1 MKKNLWSL
9 LIAIMTIS
17 LSAIAFA
24 ACGDG
29 DNDETT
35 GDNNE
40 NNGGNTEIKNDYTA
54 TTNVKT
60 VTLKECHGS
69 ANFGNV
75 TVYEDFNY
83 KYNLELYLGDMGLIP
98 YKREDGTWQ
107 EQANYHWSSKD
118 SYKNINI
125 KDLGKLSSISD
136 VNEKLEIDSYI
147 YLPAAQPGHGYATC
161 FLTDDGTK
169 HLRLYI
175 SDYKLDNKG
184 SLENITVQY
193 QLY

>member
-17 LSAIAFA
+17 LSAIAFT
-24 ACGDG
+24 ACGDD
-29 DNDETT
+29 DNNETT

-60 VTLKECHGS
+60 VTLKECHDY
-69 ANFGNV
+69 ANLGNV

-83 KYNLELYLGDMGLIP
+83 KYNLELYQGKMGLIP
-98 YKREDGTWQ
+98 YKRENGDWRIQ
-107 EQANYHWSSKD
+107 YFNFYYYYAYI
-118 SYKNINI
+118 NINI
-125 KDLGKLSSISD
+125 KDLGKLGALSY
-136 VNEKLEIDSYI
+136 VNEKLEIEEEVKTF
-147 YLPAAQPGHGYATC
+147 PAAQPGHGYATC

>member
-1 MKKNLWSL
+1 
-9 LIAIMTIS
+9 MTIS

-24 ACGDG
+24 ACGDD

-60 VTLKECHGS
+60 VTLKECYGS

-83 KYNLELYLGDMGLIP
+83 KYNLELYSGDMGLIP
-98 YKREDGTWQ
+98 YKRENGTWRLQ
-107 EQANYHWSSKD
+107 YYYEYGYH
-118 SYKNINI
+118 NINI
-125 KDLGKLSSISD
+125 KDLGKLNSISY
-136 VNEKLEIDSYI
+136 VNEKLEIEGRSS
-147 YLPAAQPGHGYATC
+147 LPAAQPGHGYATC

>member
-1 MKKNLWSL
+1 
-9 LIAIMTIS
+9 MTIS

-24 ACGDG
+24 ACGDD
-29 DNDETT
+29 DNDENT
-35 GDNNE
+35 DNNYE

-60 VTLKECHGS
+60 VTLKECHDY
-69 ANFGNV
+69 ANLGNV

-83 KYNLELYLGDMGLIP
+83 KYNLELYQGKMGLIP
-98 YKREDGTWQ
+98 YKRENGFWNIQ
-107 EQANYHWSSKD
+107 RGVNYGYGYFYS
-118 SYKNINI
+118 NINI

-136 VNEKLEIDSYI
+136 VNEKLEIPDSRI
-147 YLPAAQPGHGYATC
+147 YLPAAQPGHGYTTC

-184 SLENITVQY
+184 SLESITVQY

>member
-17 LSAIAFA
+17 LSAIAFT
-24 ACGDG
+24 ACGDD
-29 DNDETT
+29 DNDENT
-35 GDNNE
+35 DNNYE

-60 VTLKECHGS
+60 VTLKECHGY
-69 ANFGNV
+69 ANLGNV

-83 KYNLELYLGDMGLIP
+83 KYNLDLVLGKMGLIP
-98 YKREDGTWQ
+98 YKRADGDWRV
-107 EQANYHWSSKD
+107 NYYYSSYSD
-118 SYKNINI
+118 INI
-125 KDLGKLSSISD
+125 KDLGKLNSISD
-136 VNEKLEIDSYI
+136 VNEKLEIDRAIS
-147 YLPAAQPGHGYATC
+147 LPAAQPGHGYATC
-161 FLTDDGTK
+161 FRTEDGTK

>member
-1 MKKNLWSL
+1 
-9 LIAIMTIS
+9 MTIS

-98 YKREDGTWQ
+98 YKRENGSWNIMQ
-107 EQANYHWSSKD
+107 NYFKD
-118 SYKNINI
+118 YSNINI

-136 VNEKLEIDSYI
+136 VNEKLEIPKRGI
-147 YLPAAQPGHGYATC
+147 YLPDAQPGHGYATC

>member
-1 MKKNLWSL
+1 
-9 LIAIMTIS
+9 MTIS

-24 ACGDG
+24 ACGDD

-35 GDNNE
+35 DNNYE

-54 TTNVKT
+54 TTDVKT
-60 VTLKECHGS
+60 VTLKECHDVNS
-69 ANFGNV
+69 LGNI

-83 KYNLELYLGDMGLIP
+83 KYNLAIYSGDMGLIP
-98 YKREDGTWQ
+98 YKRENGSW
-107 EQANYHWSSKD
+107 NI
-118 SYKNINI
+118 YKGYSVYYNINI
-125 KDLGKLSSISD
+125 KDLGKLNSISD
-136 VNEKLEIDSYI
+136 VNEKLKIYDRGSY
-147 YLPAAQPGHGYATC
+147 LSAAQPGHGYATC
-161 FLTDDGTK
+161 FLTDDGEK

>member
-24 ACGDG
+24 ACGDD

-60 VTLKECHGS
+60 VTLKECHGYD
-69 ANFGNV
+69 NFGNV

-83 KYNLELYLGDMGLIP
+83 KYNLELYQGKMGLMP
-98 YKREDGTWQ
+98 YKRENGSWNIQDY
-107 EQANYHWSSKD
+107 YHYSG
-118 SYKNINI
+118 YYNINI

-136 VNEKLEIDSYI
+136 VNEKLEIPKREI

>member
-1 MKKNLWSL
+1 
-9 LIAIMTIS
+9 MTIS

-24 ACGDG
+24 ACGDD
-29 DNDETT
+29 DNDENT
-35 GDNNE
+35 DNNYE

-83 KYNLELYLGDMGLIP
+83 KYNLELEGGGMGLIP
-98 YKREDGTWQ
+98 YKRENGTWRLQ
-107 EQANYHWSSKD
+107 YYYGYH
-118 SYKNINI
+118 NINI
-125 KDLGKLSSISD
+125 KDLGKLNSISY
-136 VNEKLEIDSYI
+136 VNEKLEIPDSRI